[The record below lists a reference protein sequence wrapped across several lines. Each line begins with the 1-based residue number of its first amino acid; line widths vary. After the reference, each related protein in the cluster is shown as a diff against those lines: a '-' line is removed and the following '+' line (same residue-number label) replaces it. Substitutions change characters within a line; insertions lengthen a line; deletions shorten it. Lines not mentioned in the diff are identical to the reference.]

1 MEGRFEA
8 AIGTIISITYFR
20 NSRSTSTSHSE
31 SLVIK
36 IIIYLLT
43 NLFLVNCAMLLC
55 NVPRVDVDCLIDCDN
70 CVISD
75 SSAGLIAYFESEID
89 AYENGHCQ
97 KREEQTT

>member
-1 MEGRFEA
+1 
-8 AIGTIISITYFR
+8 
-20 NSRSTSTSHSE
+20 
-31 SLVIK
+31 
-36 IIIYLLT
+36 
-43 NLFLVNCAMLLC
+43 MLLC
-55 NVPRVDVDCLIDCDN
+55 NIACVDVDCLIDCDN